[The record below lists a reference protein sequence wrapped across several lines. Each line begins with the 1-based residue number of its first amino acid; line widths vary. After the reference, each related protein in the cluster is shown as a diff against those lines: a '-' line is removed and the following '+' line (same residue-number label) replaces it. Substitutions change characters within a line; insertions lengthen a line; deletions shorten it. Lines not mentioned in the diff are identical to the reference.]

1 MITIGDI
8 LNNER
13 FSDLRLIN
21 EQANLDRKV
30 STIESTETPDV
41 AYYLTADAFLITTA
55 MIYKDNQ
62 KDLIDLIIQL
72 DNLPCAG
79 LGIKL
84 GRFIDKLD
92 EEVIETANRL
102 NFPLIQIPLDF
113 TLGGI
118 FHKLLS
124 HIWQN
129 KNAQLLYSLNMQK
142 RFSDLMIRNAPLGV
156 LIRYLSHTLKKP
168 IALVDP
174 FGNISNTSSDIKST
188 PLKNVLRKIVEK
200 ISFTKDHNKSINI
213 KLEDDNINFDTAS
226 IYPINVASYYSHYLI
241 IFDAQNMEYPLSNM
255 AIEQALLILAFTLY
269 KDLRIDYSTLSSKEE
284 FFQNLINLNK
294 YETLS
299 EQQILFQGEKYN
311 FLNSNFYQ
319 IVVGEIT
326 DKDKS
331 FNNAAVI
338 EERYTLIYNWIDT
351 KLSKHIGNS
360 ILFPDRKNYRY
371 IILLQNPSS
380 NLVNRL
386 VFYREILQKTLRL
399 DMNFFMGN
407 PVQSISSID
416 LSYQEALE
424 AIEFGE
430 SRGDIDFIQYYSK
443 LNTYNLLNLL
453 PKTQIENFA
462 TNTLKS
468 LAYPQDE
475 PTKDLRNTL
484 KTFLDYN
491 CNITDT
497 ADQLFIHRNTVK
509 YRIEKCTAIL
519 GKDVTDPDYSL
530 ELRISLIYT
539 ENHI

>member
-1 MITIGDI
+1 MITIESI

-13 FSDLRLIN
+13 FSDLKLIN
-21 EQANLDRKV
+21 KKADLNRKV
-30 STIESTETPDV
+30 STIESTETPDI
-41 AYYLTADAFLITTA
+41 AFYLTPDAFLITTG
-55 MIYKDNQ
+55 MVYEDNQ
-62 KDLIDLIIQL
+62 QDLIDLIIQL

-92 EEVIETANRL
+92 DEVIETANRL

-113 TLGGI
+113 TLGDI
-118 FHKLLS
+118 FHELLS
-124 HIWQN
+124 YIW
-129 KNAQLLYSLNMQK
+129 KNENAELLYSLNIQK
-142 RFSDLMIRNAPLGV
+142 RFSDLMIKNAPLGV

-174 FGNISNTSSDIKST
+174 FGNISNTSSDIENTS
-188 PLKNVLRKIVEK
+188 LKNVLRRVVEK
-200 ISFTKDHNKSINI
+200 ISFNEDYNKPLDIE
-213 KLEDDNINFDTAS
+213 LEDDNITFNTAS

-269 KDLRIDYSTLSSKEE
+269 KDLRVDYGKLSSKEG
-284 FFQNLINLNK
+284 FFQDLISINK

-311 FLNSNFYQ
+311 FTNSNFCQ
-319 IVVGEIT
+319 IIVGQVS
-326 DKDKS
+326 DKDQS
-331 FNNAAVI
+331 FSNNTVN
-338 EERYTLIYNWIDT
+338 EERYTLIYNWIEE
-351 KLSKHIGNS
+351 KLAKHIKDS

-371 IILLQNPSS
+371 IILLQRPSS
-380 NLVNRL
+380 NLINRL

-399 DMNFFMGN
+399 DMEFFIGN
-407 PVQSISSID
+407 QVQTINSIY
-416 LSYQEALE
+416 LSYEEALE

-430 SRGDIDFIQYYSK
+430 PRGDIPFIKYYSK
-443 LNTYNLLNLL
+443 LDTYNLLNLL

-468 LAYPQDE
+468 LAYPEDE
-475 PTKDLRNTL
+475 PTKDLRETL

-497 ADQLFIHRNTVK
+497 AEQLFIHRNTVK
-509 YRIEKCTAIL
+509 YRIEKCTEIL
-519 GKDVTDPDYSL
+519 GKDVTDPDHSL

-539 ENHI
+539 EN